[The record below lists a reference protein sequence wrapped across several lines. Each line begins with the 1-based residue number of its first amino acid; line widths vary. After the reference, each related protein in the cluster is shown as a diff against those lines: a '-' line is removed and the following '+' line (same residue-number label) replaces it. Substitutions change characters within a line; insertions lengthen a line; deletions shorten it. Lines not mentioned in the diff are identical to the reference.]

1 MQRQYSCV
9 SDSFS
14 CTMFALIQII
24 KSPTRITCSSSSLI
38 DHISAS
44 LPERISQEGVT
55 NVGLSDHQLFN
66 CARKISRIKTGSI
79 HKKIEFRSLKNYA
92 VDAYKSALREIN
104 FPNWEYFEYVNPA
117 YSGFFQKLMTVIDNV
132 APCKTKRVKGN
143 NQNWFD
149 GEVLEKLRSRDK
161 LFKVFKK
168 TRHHIGKK
176 IYKKAKYDAQKL
188 IAPKSKHSLMK
199 NSQKVLANQKNYRIA

>member
-1 MQRQYSCV
+1 
-9 SDSFS
+9 
-14 CTMFALIQII
+14 
-24 KSPTRITCSSSSLI
+24 
-38 DHISAS
+38 
-44 LPERISQEGVT
+44 
-55 NVGLSDHQLFN
+55 
-66 CARKISRIKTGSI
+66 
-79 HKKIEFRSLKNYA
+79 
-92 VDAYKSALREIN
+92 
-104 FPNWEYFEYVNPA
+104 
-117 YSGFFQKLMTVIDNV
+117 MTVIDNV
-132 APCKTKRVKGN
+132 ASCKTKRVKGN
-143 NQNWFD
+143 NQNWFN